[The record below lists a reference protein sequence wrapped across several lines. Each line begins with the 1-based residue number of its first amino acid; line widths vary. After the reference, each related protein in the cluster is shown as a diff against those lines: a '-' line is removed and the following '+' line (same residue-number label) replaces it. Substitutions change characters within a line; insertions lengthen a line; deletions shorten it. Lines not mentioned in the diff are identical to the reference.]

1 MGKDAPPLVAGRR
14 PLQPRGL
21 VGGDIRRWVA
31 QGASERP
38 AQYFLL
44 GARDDRT
51 VTYAKLAT
59 LTRTLEAQLDRIG
72 APSDGP
78 IAVSCED
85 YLDYAA
91 TFVALLAAGRTVV
104 PLDPRAP
111 APERRRTTAMTG
123 TVTTITRTD
132 LFEGGRGPDGGVF
145 VDMPEG
151 GSGRFS
157 GTGGTGRMPPSVV
170 ADRVMLVRALSS

>member
-1 MGKDAPPLVAGRR
+1 MTGPSPTPSWPL
-14 PLQPRGL
+14 
-21 VGGDIRRWVA
+21 W
-31 QGASERP
+31 P
-38 AQYFLL
+38 A
-44 GARDDRT
+44 
-51 VTYAKLAT
+51 
-59 LTRTLEAQLDRIG
+59 TLEAQLDRIG

-111 APERRRTTAMTG
+111 APELRRTRALTG
-123 TVTTITRTD
+123 TVATITRTD
-132 LFEGGRGPDGGVF
+132 LFEGGRGPEGGIF

-157 GTGGTGRMPPSVV
+157 GTRGNWADASLVLV